1 VVGGV
6 STDGD
11 PAFRTP
17 ARTSKENDMPQAMT
31 TRLNDGD
38 SEHPETLQ
46 VRVTAN
52 DSAISIFPEGY
63 GDFGSAPG
71 HGCPVFLE
79 LYQGRLRLIVF
90 PDINKQEPTIIDL
103 ESARDERHVPCE
115 EGTPARQPQQQSQT
129 TS

>member
-1 VVGGV
+1 MQQ
-6 STDGD
+6 SL
-11 PAFRTP
+11 
-17 ARTSKENDMPQAMT
+17 T
-31 TRLNDGD
+31 TTLNDAD
-38 SEHPETLQ
+38 PEHSETLR
-46 VRVTAN
+46 VRVTCN

-90 PDINKQEPTIIDL
+90 PDINDQEPSIIDL
-103 ESARDERHVPCE
+103 EAARDEHHVPCE
-115 EGTPARQPQQQSQT
+115 EPQWKSQT